1 MAPLLVINVVHTG
14 TDVRID
20 HERTKIFYGRHQRR
34 RRRDD
39 DHPGASVMV
48 IKKHSPA
55 SSRTAPTKR
64 PKSSSR
70 AVKQPPVSTTLS
82 MEAFADQMRSV
93 AGKMLDLGAG
103 AVKTAR
109 TLQMAS
115 SVARSL
121 GGGSSLQ
128 KARSLIQAVTASDSA
143 SSAKV
148 SSTAS
153 RAGKALKVMREAA
166 GITVDEVSK
175 ALNLKDPALIDSVET
190 GKVALPFELILRLA
204 AVLGRNDP
212 VGFVMNLTR
221 AANPDLWRSLEQMGI
236 GKLLLQSAREREF
249 ANIFRGHDGGR
260 GLSDEQFVEV
270 LAFTKAAFEMAMAFR
285 ERTQPRRGS

>member
-1 MAPLLVINVVHTG
+1 
-14 TDVRID
+14 
-20 HERTKIFYGRHQRR
+20 
-34 RRRDD
+34 
-39 DHPGASVMV
+39 MV
-48 IKKHSPA
+48 SKKRPPA
-55 SSRTAPTKR
+55 SSVTAPAKR
-64 PKSSSR
+64 PKSNAR
-70 AVKQPPVSTTLS
+70 IAKPPATSAPLS

-93 AGKMLDLGAG
+93 AGKMLDVGAG
-103 AVKTAR
+103 AVNTAR

-121 GGGSSLQ
+121 SGGSPLQ
-128 KARSLIQAVTASDSA
+128 KARSLIQAVTASDTA
-143 SSAKV
+143 SPTKL

-153 RAGKALKVMREAA
+153 RAGKTLKVMREAA
-166 GITVDEVSK
+166 GITIDEVSK

-190 GKVALPFELILRLA
+190 GKVAMPFELILRLA

-249 ANIFRGHDGGR
+249 ANIFRAHDGGR
-260 GLSDEQFVEV
+260 RLSDEEFAEV

-285 ERTQPRRGS
+285 ERARPSRTSRSSGTQ